1 MHDENRFIWE
11 LAPVGMAKVEQS
23 GKFHAVNPRFCELT
37 GYSETELLKRRFQEI
52 THPDD
57 VAADS
62 AEAENLAAGNANS
75 YQMVKRYLSK
85 DGRIVWA
92 SLYVHALRDAHG
104 GFLHFLA
111 FAIELRNV
119 AVSGDGHSA
128 NPGRAGNPSISL
140 WEYVRTKPKEAIAI
154 LISVAAAARGEKL
167 VDIIKAWFVK

>member
-23 GKFHAVNPRFCELT
+23 GKFHAVNPRFCEIT
-37 GYSETELLKRRFQEI
+37 GYSETELLRRTFQEI

-57 VAADS
+57 VVADS
-62 AEAENLAAGNANS
+62 AEAEALANGDGNS

-85 DGRIVWA
+85 DGRIVWV
-92 SLYVHALRDAHG
+92 SLYVHAIRDSSG
-104 GFLHFLA
+104 RFLNFIA

-119 AVSGDGHSA
+119 AVSGAGDSA
-128 NPGRAGNPSISL
+128 SARRAGHPAISL